1 MLDKASWTLCTY
13 VGVVLLYGHN
23 EGSVAVAVGNVGVR
37 PRLAQ
42 Q

>member
-1 MLDKASWTLCTY
+1 MLVKTSWILCTY

-23 EGSVAVAVGNVGVR
+23 EWSVAVAVGNVGVR
-37 PRLAQ
+37 PGLAQ